1 MKTKILQTYLIAFFL
16 LTDFIA
22 FAQPGSGGDVAPI
35 EDNDPPPTPI
45 NGKLVWL
52 GIAALLFAF
61 YSIQRKRRVA

>member
-22 FAQPGSGGDVAPI
+22 FAQPGSGGDGAPI
-35 EDNDPPPTPI
+35 EGNDPPPTPI

>member
-16 LTDFIA
+16 LIDLIA
-22 FAQPGSGGDVAPI
+22 FAQPGTGGEV
-35 EDNDPPPTPI
+35 EGNDPPPTPI

>member
-16 LTDFIA
+16 LIDLIA
-22 FAQPGSGGDVAPI
+22 FAQPGSGGDGAPI

>member
-16 LTDFIA
+16 VTDFIA

-52 GIAALLFAF
+52 
-61 YSIQRKRRVA
+61 